1 MRKMSFFSTFYQIL
15 LYILF
20 ILSPPFFFSYYFF
33 SLLLF
38 SSHFLFFLLISFL
51 FFYFTSLSH
60 SNIRRNV
67 FQKQLRTCKEY
78 SPVFMGSLEISV
90 DRCKGN
96 MHRYVIISYLIVD
109 WSTISYHITSYH
121 IIFSSDTLC
130 TVLHMYSIFILWY
143 GKLNDIIALIGS
155 P

>member
-1 MRKMSFFSTFYQIL
+1 MTFFSTSYQIL
-15 LYILF
+15 LYILYF
-20 ILSPPFFFSYYFF
+20 LPPPFFFSYFF
-33 SLLLF
+33 LLFLLF
-38 SSHFLFFLLISFL
+38 SFSFFSFDFISLFFS
-51 FFYFTSLSH
+51 SLSH

-90 DRCKGN
+90 DRCKGS
-96 MHRYVIISYLIVD
+96 MHRYVIISYHMVD
-109 WSTISYHITSYH
+109 WSTTSYHITSYH
-121 IIFSSDTLC
+121 IIFSPDTIC
-130 TVLHMYSIFILWY
+130 TVLRMYNIFILWY